1 MAAHGPPWVNCALL
15 LNALPQTRQKTAKA
29 PTWGR
34 AKPQQLRR
42 VLSILL
48 FPLLGGRVHTESP
61 ADTSVL
67 LQVDLGPRNWMGEGP
82 AHLHFRSFFYIRDE
96 MIYF

>member
-1 MAAHGPPWVNCALL
+1 MAAHGPPWINCALL
-15 LNALPQTRQKTAKA
+15 LNALLQTRQKTAKA

-34 AKPQQLRR
+34 AKPQQLHR
-42 VLSILL
+42 VPSILFFL
-48 FPLLGGRVHTESP
+48 HTESP
-61 ADTSVL
+61 ADTSML